1 MGNAPFH
8 GQSGLTLVE
17 VIVSLVLVGLISLA
31 GLLLV
36 DSLISVQLRVDDRYI
51 DLSDLQRTFEAF
63 ELDTQQADPGA
74 ISLEPASLVLQTHA
88 CGAVGY
94 VEFRLGETGLQRTA
108 TQCGGTEMLLGDGAS
123 SRIEVIDTV
132 GRNWSVWPANID
144 DDDVSAQAI
153 ELIVNLNDREGRLTG
168 EMRRIV
174 NLPARIER

>member
-1 MGNAPFH
+1 
-8 GQSGLTLVE
+8 
-17 VIVSLVLVGLISLA
+17 
-31 GLLLV
+31 
-36 DSLISVQLRVDDRYI
+36 
-51 DLSDLQRTFEAF
+51 
-63 ELDTQQADPGA
+63 
-74 ISLEPASLVLQTHA
+74 
-88 CGAVGY
+88 
-94 VEFRLGETGLQRTA
+94 
-108 TQCGGTEMLLGDGAS
+108 MLLGDGAS